1 MRLQSLDL
9 IRYGRFTDEALGF
22 PRADCDFHLVVGP
35 NEAGKSTLRR
45 AVAELLY
52 GMPLQSDMDFR
63 HAIAELRLGA
73 VIESPGVGTLAFH
86 RARGRKSLRRPD
98 DSVLPDTA
106 LVEHLGSSTKA
117 GFERMFCL
125 DLPGLIAGGQS
136 ILDAKDDAGQM
147 LFQSAAGLAPL
158 GALRDA
164 LAAEADTL
172 YAPRRSEKRAF
183 YSALDQVEA
192 ARQALRA
199 STVNTRVWTAAVAE
213 VERLEA
219 ASADAAARWRQLSD
233 ERVKLERLRR
243 IAPRVTQWRE
253 LQAQLDALAQAP
265 LFPPD
270 AARRLADAEV
280 ALAKQHATRALQQ
293 QAARALRAQ
302 RDALTVDDAVLAQA
316 AAVQALA
323 EQGQACAHHLRD
335 MARREDEVQHH
346 LRAAAALAA
355 QLGWPADEAAL
366 RARLPT
372 PLALK
377 AVAASMQQQGALL
390 QARDSAE
397 LALARAVA
405 TLTRLEAPAREDSAA
420 APPATPATRSADAA
434 PVDLAAD
441 PPNDAPTGPCEGA
454 SDPAADLQAAL
465 QQAQRILAA
474 APHRDALRRAL
485 AQAEAQLQ
493 AALAALGPWR
503 REPAALA
510 GLQLPSEERLGLLKA
525 EQAERAAAHAAARQQ
540 QEQAR
545 EQARRTALALTQFTA
560 AQQVLTPDD
569 VQSARAA
576 RDQLWAHIKARP
588 QTLADAAA
596 PLDRAI
602 AHADDLS
609 DRLREQASQSAQLIR
624 LRQDA
629 ERDQAAADAASRHAQ
644 ATAQRLAEAE
654 ARWAAQATAMGLDGM
669 PLLDLSAWSA
679 ARRSALDAAA
689 TRAERQR
696 ELADQQRAET
706 QATEALAHALRACGV
721 EVAQTL
727 ALPALCSR
735 AEQWLNE
742 RRNAR
747 AQAEARADQRAQARA
762 ELEHQR
768 LQLQRSQAQLHDWER
783 RWQAAL
789 QAAGL
794 PRAGMTPALA
804 PAALEAVDGVRDLL
818 AQVDALREQ
827 RIQTMRRDLADFDAA
842 TARLRRVLEPEGDD
856 RAARDE
862 PGRGVTRGVAGAP
875 PEAGAAMADSHA
887 WARAALERLQRARE
901 AHKERTRL
909 QAELQDNDRALR
921 ASEAALASLHAT
933 LAPLYALAQ
942 TEDAARLGE
951 RIAASDL
958 RRRLES
964 EARQQRQAI
973 VEAGD
978 GPTLEALLAEHD
990 AAGSTLGAGGSLPAR
1005 LEQLAAQLEAVAQ
1018 EQRQL
1023 AVALSQAQA
1032 ERDRIH
1038 GGDAAARA
1046 EGQRLEALAQLGDV
1060 AERYLQ
1066 VATGHRLLRWAV
1078 ERYRERRQGP
1088 LLQRASNLFA
1098 QLTLGGFARLAPD
1111 FEHDPPRLDAVRAS
1125 GERVGVDGLS
1135 EGTRDQ
1141 LFLALR
1147 LAALELHIA
1156 ADRPLPFIADDLF
1169 VNFHDQRSRAGLHV
1183 LGALARR
1190 TQVIFLTHHEH
1201 LVEVARECIGPQ
1213 IHVLRLGAG

>member
-9 IRYGRFTDEALGF
+9 IRYGRFHGEALNF
-22 PRADCDFHLVVGP
+22 PRADCDFHLIVGP

-73 VIESPGVGTLAFH
+73 VIESPGVEPLAFH

-98 DSVLPDTA
+98 DSVLADTA
-106 LVEHLGSSTKA
+106 LIEHLGSSTKG

-158 GALRDA
+158 GALRDT
-164 LAAEADTL
+164 LVAEADTL

-183 YSALDQVEA
+183 YGALDQVEA

-199 STVNTRVWTAAVAE
+199 ATVNTKVWTAAVAE

-219 ASADAAARWRQLSD
+219 ACTDAAARWRNLSD
-233 ERVKLERLRR
+233 ERVRLERLRR
-243 IAPRVTQWRE
+243 IAPRVAQWRE
-253 LQAQLDALAQAP
+253 LQAQLAALAHSP

-280 ALAKQHATRALQQ
+280 ALATQTATRALQQ
-293 QAARALRAQ
+293 QAAQTLQAQ
-302 RDALTVDDAVLAQA
+302 LAALTVDDAVLAQA
-316 AAVQALA
+316 AAVQALY
-323 EQGQACAHHLRD
+323 EQGQACVHHRRD
-335 MARREDEVQHH
+335 IARREDEVQHH

-377 AVAASMQQQGALL
+377 ALVALMQQQGALL

-397 LALARAVA
+397 QALARATA
-405 TLTRLEAPAREDSAA
+405 TLARLES
-420 APPATPATRSADAA
+420 DAA
-434 PVDLAAD
+434 DISSTAAERNHALPTHPV
-441 PPNDAPTGPCEGA
+441 TGSSTEPSVDSPA
-454 SDPAADLQAAL
+454 PAADLQAAL
-465 QQAQRILAA
+465 RQAQPLLTA
-474 APHRDALRRAL
+474 ALRRDTLIRAL
-485 AQAEAQLQ
+485 SQAESQLD

-510 GLQLPSEERLGLLKA
+510 ALQLPSEERLGLLKA
-525 EQAERAAAHAAARQQ
+525 GQAELAAALAAARQQ
-540 QEQAR
+540 QDQAHEQS
-545 EQARRTALALTQFTA
+545 RRSTLALTQFTA

-569 VQSARAA
+569 VRSARTA
-576 RDQLWAHIKARP
+576 RDRLWSHIKAQP
-588 QTLADAAA
+588 GTLAETAL
-596 PLDRAI
+596 PLDQAI
-602 AHADDLS
+602 GHADDLA
-609 DRLREQASQSAQLIR
+609 DRLRDQADQSAQLVR

-629 ERDQAAADAASRHAQ
+629 ERDQAAAEAANRHAQ
-644 ATAQRLAEAE
+644 TAAQRLTDAES
-654 ARWAAQATAMGLDGM
+654 RWAAQATALGLDGM
-669 PLLDLSAWSA
+669 PLLDLSAWAA

-689 TRAERQR
+689 TLAERQH
-696 ELADQQRAET
+696 ELTDQQRVET
-706 QATEALAHALRACGV
+706 QTRGVLAHALRACGV
-721 EVAQTL
+721 EVAQAA

-735 AEQWLNE
+735 AEQWLSD
-742 RRNAR
+742 RQQAR
-747 AQAEARADQRAQARA
+747 AQAEARADQLAQARA
-762 ELEHQR
+762 EQDHQR
-768 LQLQRSQAQLHDWER
+768 LQLQRSSAQVEDWFT
-783 RWQAAL
+783 RWQDAL
-789 QAAGL
+789 HGAGL
-794 PRAGMTPALA
+794 PGMEPMLA
-804 PAALEAVDGVRDLL
+804 PAAIEAADRVRELF
-818 AQVDALREQ
+818 AQIDALREQ
-827 RIQTMRRDLADFDAA
+827 RIQTMRRDLSDFDTA
-842 TARLRRVLEPEGDD
+842 TARLRNVLNPGDGES
-856 RAARDE
+856 AAQGAWGLDS
-862 PGRGVTRGVAGAP
+862 TSDIAGSATAP
-875 PEAGAAMADSHA
+875 AAESAAESPDSHA
-887 WARAALERLQRARE
+887 WARATLDRLQLARE
-901 AHKERTRL
+901 THKERARV
-909 QAELQDNDRALR
+909 QAERQDSDRALS
-921 ASEAALASLHAT
+921 ASEAALATLHAT

-942 TEDAARLGE
+942 TEDAPRLRE
-951 RIAASDL
+951 LIATSDL

-964 EARQQRQAI
+964 DSLQQRQAL

-990 AAGSTLGAGGSLPAR
+990 AAEWTPAVGGSLPSR
-1005 LEQLAAQLEAVAQ
+1005 LEQLTAQLEAVVD

-1023 AVALSQAQA
+1023 AVELSQAQA
-1032 ERDRIH
+1032 ARNRIQ
-1038 GGDAAARA
+1038 GSDAAARA
-1046 EGQRLEALAQLGDV
+1046 ESQRLEALAQLGDV

-1078 ERYRERRQGP
+1078 DRYRERRQGP
-1088 LLQRASNLFA
+1088 LLQRASALFA

-1111 FEHDPPRLDAVRAS
+1111 FEHDPPRLNAVRAQ
-1125 GERVGVDGLS
+1125 GEHVGVVGLS

-1169 VNFHDQRSRAGLHV
+1169 VNFHDQRSRAGLTV
-1183 LGALARR
+1183 LGELARK

-1201 LVEVARECIGPQ
+1201 LVEVARECIGPA
-1213 IHVLRLGAG
+1213 INVLKLEPP